1 MTYFD
6 FARVRARALL
16 RWRLPRLTPL
26 APAPSQ
32 AAAKIQRLVSPGGIE
47 AWFVQDATVPLI
59 AMEYAFGGGAAQDP
73 AGKPGVGNMVAGLL
87 DEGSG
92 ELDSKT
98 FHERLDRR
106 AIELSFSSTRDYLR
120 GSLAHAEGQQG
131 RGLRP
136 VADGADLAAFRQ
148 RRRRAHSRPGRCR
161 GCAATPPIRRALAGR
176 KFLEVAFGDHPY
188 GRQANGT
195 LESVPKIDVA
205 DLKDYV
211 RRVLAKDTLR
221 IAVVGDVD
229 PATLGKLLD
238 KTFGGLPAKASLTP
252 VADVEAA
259 KPPQRAFI
267 PLDVPQ
273 TVVTFGGPGIK
284 RHDPD
289 FMAGYVVN
297 HILGGGGLSSRLYRE
312 VREKRG
318 LAYSVYESLLWMD
331 HSALFIG
338 NTGTRADRAG
348 ETVDAIEK
356 EIRRMAEEGPTQQE
370 LDEAKSYLKGS
381 QMLALDT
388 SSKLASALLQY
399 QLDKLPI
406 DYIEKRNAIVD
417 AVTLD
422 DAKKAA
428 KRLWGQGLLT
438 VIVGRAPQAAAQPA
452 ATAADGELSAFQ
464 ASRQPPTSWPRTSRA
479 SRRMCSAHPSGSQSS
494 HRAPSIAREIPSGD
508 AMLRISR
515 DLSIDENDIEIA
527 LRPRLRPGR
536 AERQQALDRR
546 PIAFRHAPGHAAGRR
561 RVAAQSAGRPA
572 HDQGRRDRDSRPALP
587 HPGAQPRRRHRP
599 AARNL
604 ARGHGA
610 ACSAPRHQA
619 DIRIEAAPARRQ
631 EAPQRRQGQARL
643 ARVSTIE
650 YRTEAVVHAKK
661 LRPPRDRSSALAQR
675 TCRKALVALAA
686 GRGIAR
692 ARRVPFGARRC
703 RRPRCLWCRSWR

>member
-1 MTYFD
+1 VINFPT
-6 FARVRARALL
+6 RARRIAFIVTTCFAL
-16 RWRLPRLTPL
+16 TAL

-32 AAAKIQRLVSPGGIE
+32 AAAKIQHLISPGGIE
-47 AWFVQDATVPLI
+47 AWFVQDATVPLV
-59 AMEYAFGGGAAQDP
+59 AMEYSFGGGATQDP
-73 AGKPGVGNMVAGLL
+73 ADKSGVGNMVANLL
-87 DEGSG
+87 DEGS
-92 ELDSKT
+92 EDLDSKT

-106 AIELSFSSTRDYLR
+106 AIELSFTSTRDYFR
-120 GSLAHAEGQQG
+120 GSLRMLKDNTDEAYDLLRMSLTSPHFESADVERVRAQILS
-131 RGLRP
+131 GLRRDTSNP
-136 VADGADLAAFRQ
+136 
-148 RRRRAHSRPGRCR
+148 S
-161 GCAATPPIRRALAGR
+161 ALASR

-205 DLKDYV
+205 DMKDYV

-221 IAVVGDVD
+221 IAVVGDID

-238 KTFGGLPAKASLTP
+238 RTFGTLPAKASLTP

-284 RHDPD
+284 RHDPN

-297 HILGGGGLSSRLYRE
+297 HILGGGTLSSRLYHE

-318 LAYSVYESLLWMD
+318 LAYSVYQSLLWMD
-331 HSALFIG
+331 HSAIFIG

-356 EIRRMAEEGPTQQE
+356 EIRRMAEDGPTQQE

-399 QLDKLPI
+399 QQDKLPI

-452 ATAADGELSAFQ
+452 A
-464 ASRQPPTSWPRTSRA
+464 
-479 SRRMCSAHPSGSQSS
+479 
-494 HRAPSIAREIPSGD
+494 
-508 AMLRISR
+508 
-515 DLSIDENDIEIA
+515 
-527 LRPRLRPGR
+527 
-536 AERQQALDRR
+536 
-546 PIAFRHAPGHAAGRR
+546 
-561 RVAAQSAGRPA
+561 
-572 HDQGRRDRDSRPALP
+572 
-587 HPGAQPRRRHRP
+587 
-599 AARNL
+599 
-604 ARGHGA
+604 
-610 ACSAPRHQA
+610 
-619 DIRIEAAPARRQ
+619 AAP
-631 EAPQRRQGQARL
+631 
-643 ARVSTIE
+643 
-650 YRTEAVVHAKK
+650 
-661 LRPPRDRSSALAQR
+661 
-675 TCRKALVALAA
+675 KAN
-686 GRGIAR
+686 
-692 ARRVPFGARRC
+692 
-703 RRPRCLWCRSWR
+703 